1 MLNVPLSGRDP
12 SRLSGRRAELV
23 ADVYSPTGRDRVKV
37 VVDHDMCEGHGKCQQ
52 AAPGIFELRDDD
64 LSYVLVDDVP
74 EESQDLAR
82 QAVRLCP
89 RQAIKII
96 EES

>member
-1 MLNVPLSGRDP
+1 
-12 SRLSGRRAELV
+12 
-23 ADVYSPTGRDRVKV
+23 VKV

-64 LSYVLVDDVP
+64 LSYVLVDEVRD
-74 EESQDLAR
+74 ESQDRVR